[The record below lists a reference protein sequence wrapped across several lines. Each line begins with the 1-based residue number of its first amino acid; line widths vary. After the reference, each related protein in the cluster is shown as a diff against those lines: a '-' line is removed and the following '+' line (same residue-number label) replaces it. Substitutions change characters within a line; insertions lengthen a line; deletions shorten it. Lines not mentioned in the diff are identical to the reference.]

1 MKRSVTIVLIIVILI
16 NTIFPNF
23 IYASDYG
30 SYEEAQE
37 HQQEGGTI
45 NNKLWEEGT
54 ANVISDKSSRTE
66 DITES
71 NTVSNLVADV
81 LGGIIAILPKAVN
94 TVLTVVVYST
104 QEDGFSGPF
113 GAAYAVIN
121 KEFTIEDLIFGKYTL
136 FDINYFDY
144 GEASGEKNVNTTIKE
159 NIASWY
165 FVLRNIAMIISV
177 LVLIYVGIRM
187 AISTVASEQAKYKKM
202 LISWVTSFILLFV
215 MQYIFIFL
223 LGLQESLLE
232 IVATWAN
239 GKGFEEQIVESILAT
254 ILSASGFNIVAAAIE
269 YCMLVYY
276 QVKFFL
282 LYFKRFLE
290 VGFLLVISPL
300 VTITYPIDKIGDGK
314 AQAYSAWFTRIVYN
328 MFLQLIHATVYIIFI
343 YSAGE
348 IAKKAP
354 ILGILFLTTLSRI
367 EKIIR
372 ATFGLRGQGL
382 SDEKLLDKIKRG

>member
-1 MKRSVTIVLIIVILI
+1 MKRSVNIVLIIVILI
-16 NTIFPNF
+16 STIFPNF

-37 HQQEGGTI
+37 HQKDGATI
-45 NNKLWEEGT
+45 NNKLWQEGT
-54 ANVISDKSSRTE
+54 ANITSDKGSRIENINET
-66 DITES
+66 
-71 NTVSNLVADV
+71 NTIANLVADI
-81 LGGIIAILPKAVN
+81 LGGVIAILPKAAN
-94 TVLTVVVYST
+94 AVLTVVVYST
-104 QEDGFSGPF
+104 QEDGLSGPF
-113 GAAYAVIN
+113 GAVDAVIN
-121 KEFTIEDLIFGKYTL
+121 KEFTLEDLIFGKYTL
-136 FDINYFDY
+136 FDIDYFNY
-144 GEASGEKNVNTTIKE
+144 GKASIEKNVNTTIKE
-159 NIASWY
+159 NIARWY
-165 FVLRNIAMIISV
+165 FILRNIAMIISV

-202 LISWVTSFILLFV
+202 LISWVTSFVLLFV

-239 GKGFEEQIVESILAT
+239 GQGFEEKIVENVIST
-254 ILSASGFNIVAAAIE
+254 IAKASGFNAVTSIIE

-282 LYFKRFLE
+282 VYFKRFLE

-372 ATFGLRGQGL
+372 STFGLKGKGL
-382 SDEKLLDKIKRG
+382 SDEKLLDKIKKG

>member
-1 MKRSVTIVLIIVILI
+1 MKRSVTIVLIIEILI
-16 NTIFPNF
+16 NTIFSNF

-30 SYEEAQE
+30 SYEDAQE
-37 HQQEGGTI
+37 HQKDGATI
-45 NNKLWEEGT
+45 NNKLWQEGT

-66 DITES
+66 DITET
-71 NTVSNLVADV
+71 NTAANLVADV
-81 LGGIIAILPKAVN
+81 LGGVIAILPKTLNAI
-94 TVLTVVVYST
+94 LTIVVYST
-104 QEDGFSGPF
+104 QEDGYSGPF
-113 GAAYAVIN
+113 GAVNAVVN

-144 GEASGEKNVNTTIKE
+144 GQASGEQNVNTTIKE
-159 NIASWY
+159 NIARWY
-165 FVLRNIAMIISV
+165 FVLRNVAMIISV
-177 LVLIYVGIRM
+177 LVLIYVGMRM

-223 LGLQESLLE
+223 LELQKSLLE

-239 GKGFEEQIVESILAT
+239 GQGFEEKIVENIVST
-254 ILSASGFNIVAAAIE
+254 IAKASGFNTVTAIIE

-276 QVKFFL
+276 QVKFFFV
-282 LYFKRFLE
+282 YFKRFLE

-314 AQAYSAWFTRIVYN
+314 AQAYSAWFTKIVYN
-328 MFLQLIHATVYIIFI
+328 IFLQLIHAVVYIIFI

-348 IAKKAP
+348 IAKRAP

-372 ATFGLRGQGL
+372 STFGLKGKGL
-382 SDEKLLDKIKRG
+382 SDEKLLDKIKKG

>member
-1 MKRSVTIVLIIVILI
+1 MNKLKKLIKKLSFILIVSVTMLTTLESTFAPYEIYADTTTTTTTTDQAKSEQDLLTKTGSAIGTAGDFLVGLALYIPKAMAMGLASLLRVLVYGITSIGSSGDGIGSVDAIIFNEAEITSIDFFDTSSNGTVNKIRENISIWYYVFRNLSIVIL
-16 NTIFPNF
+16 
-23 IYASDYG
+23 
-30 SYEEAQE
+30 
-37 HQQEGGTI
+37 
-45 NNKLWEEGT
+45 
-54 ANVISDKSSRTE
+54 
-66 DITES
+66 
-71 NTVSNLVADV
+71 
-81 LGGIIAILPKAVN
+81 LGIL
-94 TVLTVVVYST
+94 L
-104 QEDGFSGPF
+104 
-113 GAAYAVIN
+113 
-121 KEFTIEDLIFGKYTL
+121 
-136 FDINYFDY
+136 
-144 GEASGEKNVNTTIKE
+144 
-159 NIASWY
+159 
-165 FVLRNIAMIISV
+165 
-177 LVLIYVGIRM
+177 YVGIRM

-254 ILSASGFNIVAAAIE
+254 ILSASGFNIIAAAIE

>member
-1 MKRSVTIVLIIVILI
+1 
-16 NTIFPNF
+16 
-23 IYASDYG
+23 
-30 SYEEAQE
+30 
-37 HQQEGGTI
+37 
-45 NNKLWEEGT
+45 
-54 ANVISDKSSRTE
+54 
-66 DITES
+66 
-71 NTVSNLVADV
+71 
-81 LGGIIAILPKAVN
+81 
-94 TVLTVVVYST
+94 
-104 QEDGFSGPF
+104 
-113 GAAYAVIN
+113 
-121 KEFTIEDLIFGKYTL
+121 
-136 FDINYFDY
+136 
-144 GEASGEKNVNTTIKE
+144 
-159 NIASWY
+159 
-165 FVLRNIAMIISV
+165 MIISV

-254 ILSASGFNIVAAAIE
+254 ILSASGFNIIAAAIE

-367 EKIIR
+367 EKIIT